1 MIQNGGGL
9 QKITNFIDLSFFLFT
24 KNYSNHLLGFFM
36 RKNILLQVLIF
47 VLWLHGIGY
56 GQAPVAILGTV
67 AEVDLNGNRQGLP
80 GVAIREKGTQNGT
93 NTNANGEYTLK
104 VRPGAIL
111 QFSSVGYISQEVA
124 VKNLSRID
132 ITLDSDIKNIDEV
145 VVTGYQKID
154 RANFTG
160 AAQKLKTDEIKL
172 AGTVDVGRML
182 EGRAAGVSVQNV
194 SGTFGTAPKIRIR
207 GATSITG
214 ENKPLWVIDGVVLED
229 VVNISNDDLA
239 SGNANTLLGSAVA
252 GLNSDDIESFQVLKD
267 ASATA
272 LYGARA
278 MNGVIVV
285 TTKRGRVQPTT
296 ISYSNNLAFTLKPS
310 YNQYNI
316 MNSNEQMGIYAELE
330 RKGWLNYSDVSKRSN
345 SGIYGKMYDLISTFD
360 TKTQTFGLA
369 NTQEAKQAY
378 LQRFATVNT
387 DWFDILFRNSL
398 QQEHS
403 LSINAGSEGSQYYF
417 STSFFDDN
425 GWTIADRV
433 RRYTATMRANYKL
446 GKRLSLGFTTVG
458 SVRKQRAP
466 GSQDRVNNAYQGK
479 YDRDFDINP
488 FSYALNTSRALTA
501 YDEAGNLEYFKRD
514 FAPFNIIHESAT
526 NKLDLQQID
535 LKFQA
540 EGDYKFGPSL
550 TYNALGTVRWVNSSR
565 ENKVYESSNQAAAY
579 RAADNNVIRQANKY
593 LYRDPD
599 NPEAEPVVVLPQ
611 GGIYR
616 VNDDKLVNYYGRH
629 QFSYSKFFGQRHN
642 TNIFVGQE
650 IRFANRTESFFNG
663 YGYQYDKGGVPFTD
677 YRIVKQGLDYNFN
690 YYGLTEK
697 NDRFV
702 AFFGNAS
709 YSLDNKYTLNL
720 TGRMDGSNQL
730 GRARQARWLPT
741 WNVSGSWNAK
751 EEGFLKD
758 VDMISRLSLRGTYGL
773 TASIGNARNSTAIFK
788 NQLTT
793 RPFLS
798 EKESRIYVE
807 NLENS
812 ELTWEKQYETNV
824 GFDLGLFNN
833 RLSLIVDGYQR
844 KGFDLIGIIKTS
856 GVGGEIFKL
865 ANYANMDSQ
874 GIDLGLNIKVLNAKD
889 FTWTTNLNYGHN
901 QNKITDLKSLPLIF
915 DLIKQEGGAKVG
927 YPVRSIFTLEF
938 KGLTD
943 AGIPTFVN
951 EEGET
956 STVVDVQSQ
965 ETKYLKYQGAADPT
979 DFGGWSN
986 NFRYKNFDFGVFLS
1000 YQGGNIL
1007 KLDSKFGESYSD
1019 LVASPREFSNRWLL
1033 PGDED
1038 LTNIPSILDLR
1049 ANSNLDGGE
1058 FPLTHYNLSSARIA
1072 KGDFVRLK
1080 NVSFG
1085 YTFPIALAQKL
1096 GLKTLAIK
1104 ASATNLAL
1112 LYSDKKLLGQ
1122 DPEFF
1127 GSGGVALPVPKQVA
1141 ISLKTSL

>member
-1 MIQNGGGL
+1 MQKTILIYTILCLSLFFPKNTQAQNNRNE
-9 QKITNFIDLSFFLFT
+9 I
-24 KNYSNHLLGFFM
+24 
-36 RKNILLQVLIF
+36 NISGKVTELD
-47 VLWLHGIGY
+47 
-56 GQAPVAILGTV
+56 A
-67 AEVDLNGNRQGLP
+67 NGNLSGIP
-80 GVAIREKGTQNGT
+80 GVAIREKNGNTGTT
-93 NTNANGEYTLK
+93 TNAD
-104 VRPGAIL
+104 GAYSIRVPVGAVL
-111 QFSSVGYISQEVA
+111 VFSSVGFVSQEIPVRNSS
-124 VKNLSRID
+124 KID
-132 ITLDSDIKNIDEV
+132 ITLENDIKALDEV

-160 AAQKLKTDEIKL
+160 AAVKLKSDEIKL
-172 AGTVDVGRML
+172 AGSIDVGRML
-182 EGRAAGVSVQNV
+182 EGRASGVSVQNV

-252 GLNSDDIESFQVLKD
+252 GLNSDDIESFQILKD

-285 TTKRGRVQPTT
+285 TTKRGRIQPTT
-296 ISYSNNLAFTLKPS
+296 ISYSNNLAVTLKPS
-310 YNQYNI
+310 YNSYNI
-316 MNSNEQMGIYAELE
+316 MNSNEQLGVYAELE
-330 RKGWLNYSDVSKRSN
+330 AKGWLTYSDVSKRPN

-360 TKTQTFGLA
+360 TETQKFGLE
-369 NTQEAKQAY
+369 NTPEAKSAF
-378 LQRFATVNT
+378 LQRYASVNT
-387 DWFDILFRNSL
+387 NWFDILFRNSL

-403 LSINAGSEGSQYYF
+403 LSINSGSEGSQYYF

-425 GWTIADRV
+425 GWTIADKV

-446 GKRLSLGFTTVG
+446 GKKMNLGFTTVG
-458 SVRKQRAP
+458 SVRKQLAP

-501 YDEAGNLEYFKRD
+501 YDQNGELEYFKRD
-514 FAPFNIIHESAT
+514 FAPFNIIHEAAN
-526 NKLDLQQID
+526 NKLELQQMD

-540 EGDYKFGPSL
+540 ESEYKFNKYL
-550 TYNALGTVRWVNSSR
+550 TYNVLGTVRFVNSSR
-565 ENKVYESSNQAAAY
+565 ENKIYESSNQAEAY
-579 RAADNNVIRQANKY
+579 RAASTNTIRQANKY

-611 GGIYR
+611 GGIYK
-616 VNDDKLVNYYGRH
+616 VNDDKLVNYYGR
-629 QFSYSKFFGQRHN
+629 QQINYGRLIGSRHN
-642 TNIFVGQE
+642 INLFAGQE
-650 IRFANRTESFFNG
+650 IRFANRIESFFNG
-663 YGYQYDKGGVPFTD
+663 YGYQFDKGGVPFTD

-697 NDRFV
+697 RDRFV

-720 TGRMDGSNQL
+720 TSRMDGSNQL

-741 WNVSGSWNAK
+741 WNISGSWNAK
-751 EEGFLKD
+751 EEGFLKNMD
-758 VDMISRLSLRGTYGL
+758 KISRLSLRATYGL

-798 EKESRIYVE
+798 EKESRIYIE

-812 ELTWEKQYETNV
+812 ELTWEKQYETNL

-833 RLSLIVDGYQR
+833 KISLIVDGYQR
-844 KGFDLIGIIKTS
+844 KGFDLIGLLKTS
-856 GVGGEIFKL
+856 GVGGEIYKL
-865 ANYANMDSQ
+865 ANYANMNSK
-874 GIDLGLNIKVLNAKD
+874 GIDIGLNIKILSTKNFSWAA
-889 FTWTTNLNYGHN
+889 NLNYGHN
-901 QNKITDLKSLPLIF
+901 QNKITDLSNLPLIY
-915 DLIKQEGGAKVG
+915 DLTKQEGGPKVG
-927 YPVRSIFTLEF
+927 YPVRGIFSIQYKNLN
-938 KGLTD
+938 D
-943 AGIPTFVN
+943 NGIPLFVN

-956 STVVDVQSQ
+956 STTVDIQSQ
-965 ETKYLKYQGAADPT
+965 ETKYLKYEGSLDPT
-979 DFGGWSN
+979 SFGGLSN
-986 NFRYKNFDFGVFLS
+986 NFRFKNFDLNVFIS
-1000 YQGGNIL
+1000 YQGGNIIR
-1007 KLDSKFGESYSD
+1007 LDPKFNESYSD
-1019 LVASPREFSNRWLL
+1019 LTASPKELSNRWLL
-1033 PGDED
+1033 PSDE
-1038 LTNIPSILDLR
+1038 TVTIIPSVIDLI
-1049 ANSNLDGGE
+1049 ANSNLNGGE
-1058 FPLTHYNLSSARIA
+1058 FPMTHYNLSSVRIA

-1080 NVSFG
+1080 NVSLG
-1085 YTFPIALAQKL
+1085 YLIPTKLTHKL
-1096 GLKTLAIK
+1096 GLKTLTAK
-1104 ASATNLAL
+1104 VSATNLLL

-1127 GSGGVALPVPKQVA
+1127 GSGGVALPVPQQ
-1141 ISLKTSL
+1141 ISFSLKTSL